1 MSQVSAKIEFE
12 KGFKGKLVLKS
23 GEIGIGVEDHL
34 ARPYDM
40 LQGALA
46 SCLHST
52 FLDILTKKR
61 IELEFANY
69 EISGEKRE
77 TIPTTLEKVFI
88 KVSLPKSDK
97 EEQIRKSMDLAKQYC
112 SVFATISQV
121 ADISLEL
128 EFV

>member
-1 MSQVSAKIEFE
+1 MSQVNAKIEFE
-12 KGFKGKLVLKS
+12 KGFNGKLVLKQ
-23 GEIGIGVEDHL
+23 GEIGIGIADDK

-46 SCLHST
+46 ACLHST
-52 FLDILTKKR
+52 FLDILVKKR
-61 IELEFANY
+61 IELDYVNY

-77 TIPTTLEKVFI
+77 TIPSTLEKVLI
-88 KVSLPKSDK
+88 KVTCPRHEK
-97 EEQIRKSMDLAKQYC
+97 EAQIRKSMDLATQYC

-121 ADISLEL
+121 AEITLEL